1 VTNKPTVVTP
11 PAAATD
17 GRVARGER
25 TRHAILDSAVRL
37 ASVEG
42 LDGLSLGRLADSLG
56 VSKSGLFAH
65 WPSKE
70 SLQLATIEHART
82 QIVDHVVRPA
92 LRQPRGVRRLWAV
105 HDNRI
110 AFYADDVLP
119 GGCFFCAI
127 EFELDSRPGPLRDRV
142 AEVSGEWLVLLRR
155 LATEAVAAGDL
166 RPDTVPDQL
175 AFEVDALGLA
185 AVYQSRLFEPAHVYR
200 TARVAVLDRLRALCT
215 DPSLLPEEIA

>member
-1 VTNKPTVVTP
+1 VTAST
-11 PAAATD
+11 ASLD

-25 TRHAILDSAVRL
+25 TRQAVLDAAVRL

-82 QIVDHVVRPA
+82 DIVERVVRPA
-92 LRQPRGVRRLWAV
+92 LRHPRGIRRLWAM
-105 HDNRI
+105 HDLRI
-110 AFYADDVLP
+110 AYYVEDVLP
-119 GGCFFCAI
+119 GGCFFCTV

-142 AEVSGEWLVLLRR
+142 ADATAEWLALLQR
-155 LATEAVAAGDL
+155 LATEAVAAGEL
-166 RPDTVPDQL
+166 HAGASPEQL
-175 AFEVDALGLA
+175 AFEIDALGVA
-185 AVYQSRLFEPAHVYR
+185 AVYQSRLFDRAEVYHR
-200 TARVAVLDRLRALCT
+200 ARIAVLDRLRALST
-215 DPSLLPEEIA
+215 DPSLLAEEHA

>member
-1 VTNKPTVVTP
+1 VT
-11 PAAATD
+11 AAAASLD

-25 TRHAILDSAVRL
+25 TRQAVLDAAVRL

-82 QIVDHVVRPA
+82 DIVERVVRPA
-92 LRQPRGVRRLWAV
+92 LRHPRGIRRLWAM
-105 HDNRI
+105 HDLRI
-110 AFYADDVLP
+110 AYYVEDVLP
-119 GGCFFCAI
+119 GGCFFCTV

-142 AEVSGEWLVLLRR
+142 ADATAEWLALLQR
-155 LATEAVAAGDL
+155 LATEAVAAGEL
-166 RPDTVPDQL
+166 HAGASPEQL
-175 AFEVDALGLA
+175 AFEIDALGVA
-185 AVYQSRLFEPAHVYR
+185 AVYQSRLFDRAEVYHR
-200 TARVAVLDRLRALCT
+200 ARIAVLDRLRALST
-215 DPSLLPEEIA
+215 DPSLLAEEHA

>member
-1 VTNKPTVVTP
+1 VTAST
-11 PAAATD
+11 ASLD

-25 TRHAILDSAVRL
+25 TRQAVLDAAVRL

-82 QIVDHVVRPA
+82 DIVERVVRPA
-92 LRQPRGVRRLWAV
+92 LRHPRGIRRLWAM
-105 HDNRI
+105 HDLRI
-110 AFYADDVLP
+110 AYYVEDVLP
-119 GGCFFCAI
+119 GGCFFCTV

-142 AEVSGEWLVLLRR
+142 ADATAEWLALLQR
-155 LATEAVAAGDL
+155 LATEAVAAGEL
-166 RPDTVPDQL
+166 HAGASPEQL
-175 AFEVDALGLA
+175 AFDIDALGVA
-185 AVYQSRLFEPAHVYR
+185 AVYQSRLFDRAEVYHR
-200 TARVAVLDRLRALCT
+200 ARIAVLDRLRALST
-215 DPSLLPEEIA
+215 DPSLLAEEHA